1 MKDIP
6 VQIQPERRAHV
17 QQHRP
22 DRTATIIVHTK
33 NDQQRAWNS
42 LNNSLRQITDHKDSY
57 IKSKVK
63 KNQANREKQ
72 YTYGYILSLNLYF
85 G

>member
-63 KNQANREKQ
+63 RIKLIEKNS
-72 YTYGYILSLNLYF
+72 TPMDIFCL
-85 G
+85 